1 LTGGHISWQDATI
14 KGPEGLPN
22 DGGAIMAL
30 AQGRKLISKQFGEIK
45 SVCQRAG
52 KKLPISKKH
61 DNFRGYCIGSGC
73 RCGRL
78 LAR

>member
-1 LTGGHISWQDATI
+1 MRQSKGATLITGG
-14 KGPEGLPN
+14 PEDGAVRHK

-52 KKLPISKKH
+52 KKLPIFK
-61 DNFRGYCIGSGC
+61 
-73 RCGRL
+73 
-78 LAR
+78 

>member
-1 LTGGHISWQDATI
+1 MRQSKGATLTTG
-14 KGPEGLPN
+14 GPEGRHK

-52 KKLPISKKH
+52 KKLPIFK
-61 DNFRGYCIGSGC
+61 
-73 RCGRL
+73 
-78 LAR
+78 